1 MTQRVAFA
9 LFWGLLALILFWTL
23 SPVQLRPQVGHP
35 ALERAGAFIALAAA
49 LGTAYPRRLLL
60 VATIVCLIAI
70 GSEALQFFISTR
82 HARLADAAEKAAGGL
97 VGALAVAV
105 AERARRSP

>member
-1 MTQRVAFA
+1 
-9 LFWGLLALILFWTL
+9 
-23 SPVQLRPQVGHP
+23 
-35 ALERAGAFIALAAA
+35 
-49 LGTAYPRRLLL
+49 
-60 VATIVCLIAI
+60 LIAI